1 MNYTSK
7 LRLLFIII
15 AVLPPIIILSILK
28 FSTESKIES
37 YQIKKVEKSLKKADA
52 FVLSEQGRIR
62 YNVQEL
68 VKDSLFLKYFYTK
81 NKQKEISNEFLQKYN
96 LSFLYVVNNS
106 GDLICTT
113 AKNKNLKSSISD
125 IQKLKN
131 KNTLTKEVDSQGNH
145 AAFTYVAEI
154 DSARFLYAGKYI
166 DQSTTYLIEN
176 ISDASISIKFAV
188 QPNLKVT
195 DKLLKNENGYQAVL
209 LYSSAEKIL
218 ITLKFPFDNNSLFF
232 TETVQIISWTTMV
245 MILIAILIGLYFTGK
260 TKKEIDNLRSAFA
273 EVANGNFD
281 TTVMAYEKS
290 EFSELADSFSEMVTK
305 LKTTQSKL
313 ATVEKIAAWET
324 VGRKLVHEIKNPL
337 TPISIAADDL
347 RSSYY
352 EKLPEFDKTLDET
365 TSTIKKE
372 VRRMTLLLDEFVS
385 FARMK
390 QSVLES
396 VYFSE
401 FIDSIKKIYLKEIE
415 HSKLTINNE
424 TGNITTKLDRDTLT
438 QLFIN
443 LIKNG
448 FESIDRAT
456 VTVTITKE
464 ENKIKIVIS
473 DNGPGFSET
482 KLENS
487 FMPFETTKENGSGLG
502 LVICHRIILDHNG
515 TMTLQNR
522 KNGGGEVVITLP
534 IT

>member
-1 MNYTSK
+1 MSYTSK
-7 LRLLFIII
+7 LRLLLIVI

-28 FSTESKIES
+28 FSTEQKAETAQKRKIE
-37 YQIKKVEKSLKKADA
+37 QSLKKADA
-52 FVLSEQGRIR
+52 FILSEQGQVR

-68 VKDSLFLKYFYTK
+68 VKDSLFLTIFS
-81 NKQKEISNEFLQKYN
+81 NKKKKEEIPNGFLQKYN
-96 LSFLYVVNNS
+96 LSFMYIVNS
-106 GDLICTT
+106 TGDFIYMTD
-113 AKNKNLKSSISD
+113 KNKKLKTATCN
-125 IQKLKN
+125 IQKLIN
-131 KNTLTKEVDSQGNH
+131 KNNLTKEVDSQGNH
-145 AAFTYVAEI
+145 AAFTYLVKI
-154 DSARFLYAGKYI
+154 DSSHFLYAGKYI

-176 ISDASISIKFAV
+176 ISDGLISIEFAIP
-188 QPNLKVT
+188 PNLNIT
-195 DKLLKNENGYQAVL
+195 DKLIKTENGYQAVL

-232 TETVQIISWTTMV
+232 TETVQIIYLTTIV
-245 MILIAILIGLYFTGK
+245 MTLLAIMIGLYFTGK

-305 LKTTQSKL
+305 LKKTQSKL

-324 VGRKLVHEIKNPL
+324 VGRKLAHEIKNPL
-337 TPISIAADDL
+337 SPISIAADDL

-352 EKLPEFDKTLDET
+352 EKLPDFKQTIDET

-390 QSVLES
+390 HSELEN
-396 VYFSE
+396 VNFIE
-401 FIDSIKKIYLKEIE
+401 FIDSIKNIYSKEIE
-415 HSKLTINNE
+415 HTKLTIDNK
-424 TGNITTKLDRDTLT
+424 TGNIIAKLDRDTFT
-438 QLFIN
+438 QVFIN

-448 FESIDRAT
+448 FESSKTAT
-456 VTVTITKE
+456 VAITITQE
-464 ENKIKIVIS
+464 ENIIIIVFA
-473 DNGPGFSET
+473 DNGPGFSDE
-482 KLENS
+482 KLANS

-534 IT
+534 IV